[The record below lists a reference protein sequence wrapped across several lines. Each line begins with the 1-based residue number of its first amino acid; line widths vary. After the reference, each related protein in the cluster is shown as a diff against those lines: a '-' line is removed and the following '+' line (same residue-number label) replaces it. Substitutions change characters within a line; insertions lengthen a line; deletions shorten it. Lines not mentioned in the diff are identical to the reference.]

1 MAMRLYC
8 ICFVDSL
15 VHLHGSEGMREEKE
29 AAPVFWREKI
39 WASCKGPLSGEA
51 SRGIHTHAITVWE
64 VDLLSVRKNTR
75 TLQWPLERKCQIGTP
90 WPWQSMCEDFLCV
103 LWGQGEEECPIT
115 ILMHC
120 AYVRFLWRIVLLL
133 HRTFRQKNGWRYM
146 KNNIETQT
154 YTSFFHTLQKKITEL
169 WF

>member
-1 MAMRLYC
+1 MDRKAWGRKRRLHQFSEERRYEHP
-8 ICFVDSL
+8 VRAL
-15 VHLHGSEGMREEKE
+15 WVEKPHG
-29 AAPVFWREKI
+29 A
-39 WASCKGPLSGEA
+39 
-51 SRGIHTHAITVWE
+51 IHTHAITVWE

-75 TLQWPLERKCQIGTP
+75 TLRWPLERKCQIGTP